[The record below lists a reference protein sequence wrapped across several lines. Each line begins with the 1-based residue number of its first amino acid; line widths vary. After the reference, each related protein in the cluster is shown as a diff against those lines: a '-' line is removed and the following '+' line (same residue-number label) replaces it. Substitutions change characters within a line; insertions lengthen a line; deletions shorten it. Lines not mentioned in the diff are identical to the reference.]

1 MLLLAVPYYY
11 CRFIQRPRKLHLQP
25 RTVYWQVDKD
35 GHPLPEVTN
44 LADISTMDP
53 VGIHSDDVDVDSPR
67 LPPQVRLSPQ
77 LSPSPR
83 KFLHQMG
90 SW

>member
-1 MLLLAVPYYY
+1 M
-11 CRFIQRPRKLHLQP
+11 HLQP

-44 LADISTMDP
+44 LADISAMAENP
-53 VGIHSDDVDVDSPR
+53 VGIDPDDVDISHPR
-67 LPPQVRLSPQ
+67 LSPQIRLAPQ

>member
-1 MLLLAVPYYY
+1 M
-11 CRFIQRPRKLHLQP
+11 HLQP

-44 LADISTMDP
+44 LADINTMAENHVGVDP
-53 VGIHSDDVDVDSPR
+53 EDVNTSPR
-67 LPPQVRLSPQ
+67 LPPQIRLSPQ

-83 KFLHQMG
+83 KFSQQMG